1 MQFFQDLNIKIFAD
15 GADLNSIQ
23 KLSCKS
29 WIQGFTTNPTLMRQ
43 SGVIDYETF
52 AKKALAIVDNK
63 PISFEVFAD
72 EFEEME
78 EQAHEI
84 ASWGSNIYVKI
95 PITNTK
101 GISSVPLIK
110 KLSNAGIQVNVTAVF
125 TQKQVDEVVENICE
139 SVPSIL
145 SIFAGRIADTGRDP
159 RRYVEEAIKKSKN
172 KKIEVLWASPREIL
186 NLVQAN
192 EIGCHIITLTDSLL
206 KKALLIGK
214 PLEQYSQETVQ
225 MFYNDAK
232 DSEYSIASKCKVV
245 L

>member
-1 MQFFQDLNIKIFAD
+1 MEQLNNLSIKIFAD
-15 GADLNSIQ
+15 GADLKSIQ
-23 KLSCKS
+23 ELSLNPL
-29 WIQGFTTNPTLMRQ
+29 IQGFTTNPTLMKQ

-52 AKKALAIVDNK
+52 AKAALSIVGDK

-72 EFEEME
+72 ELEEME

-101 GISSVPLIK
+101 GSSCIPLIK
-110 KLSNAGIQVNVTAVF
+110 KLSISNIPVNVTAVF
-125 TQKQVDEVVENICE
+125 TNTQIDEVIDSISEN
-139 SVPSIL
+139 SPSIL

-159 RRYVEEAIKKSKN
+159 RQDVESAIKKAKG
-172 KKIEVLWASPREIL
+172 KKIEILWASPREIL

-206 KKALLIGK
+206 KKTSLIGK
-214 PLEQYSQETVQ
+214 PLDQYSLETVQ

-232 DSEYSIASKCKVV
+232 DSDYFIASKCKVV